1 MLILLFS
8 VRVVENWRS
17 VDYTFIYKK
26 EVLAMTLDECYDKAD
41 KAIQMGIIE
50 ASQYEAYAK
59 YLYEKLGKKSTILS
73 YK

>member
-1 MLILLFS
+1 
-8 VRVVENWRS
+8 
-17 VDYTFIYKK
+17 
-26 EVLAMTLDECYDKAD
+26 MTLDECYDKAD